1 MNRAVALICG
11 ICHPVFS
18 VPNPH
23 AEFVPTFTDK
33 KLSPHGSAWPFAG
46 RLSSCVKVFAFAS
59 FAFHNDLHPFI
70 ICHRHQ
76 TKRASGGMPFGSYP
90 NALCLTYS
98 VVESP
103 HFRALAWILSFSLA
117 VTRTAIRI
125 SFPIRI
131 APFRGIGGGS
141 PQRVKPTY
149 RAASD
154 WDFGTQSPC
163 LLYRETRPTGAVL
176 TTAFRREEQ
185 PSFPSGRIFSR
196 SLLGS
201 AFTVK

>member
-33 KLSPHGSAWPFAG
+33 KFSPHGSAWPFAG
-46 RLSSCVKVFAFAS
+46 CLSSCVKIFAFAS

-76 TKRASGGMPFGSYP
+76 CFVRSLY
-90 NALCLTYS
+90 LCEYS

-176 TTAFRREEQ
+176 TTAFGGKNSRLSLQ
-185 PSFPSGRIFSR
+185 GVSFHGAYLA
-196 SLLGS
+196 LLLQ
-201 AFTVK
+201 